1 MLALVA
7 AADVLALGPAAKVLA
22 FAAEF
27 VLQDA
32 ASLEVVAP
40 DAVAGVVLVV
50 LGVVLG
56 VVLVALEVLVA
67 LVVAGAGAG
76 SAGGG
81 WVGACAVAVNMPGV
95 VAVATTCRLPLA

>member
-22 FAAEF
+22 LAAEF

-40 DAVAGVVLVV
+40 DAVAGVVL
-50 LGVVLG
+50 VVLG